1 MHDSKKAVPRRGLSQ
16 NNLAALAHLLPLL
29 LLVAGA
35 AEAAKPRRSAPKEV
49 SRELQRRTVR
59 ITDASIES
67 VSEVRVAA
75 GTPTTILFELPV
87 RTDGVLLADFKG
99 WFFPAQVNA
108 RSLVLVPKADLPEGE
123 VVTLTLTLD
132 DGTVLPFKLV
142 SHPRL
147 ADLQVDVLLALEE
160 RAAPESRQVLKATI
174 AQLQAQLDEARALE
188 GRGGVRKVAALLM
201 SQDPDRPQAF
211 QVDRRSLRLRDKQSR
226 MLVEVRAAY
235 RLFNLVYLVL
245 QVENR
250 DAAKAW
256 VLDRAELVPLAAPS
270 DAPSLVVQT
279 RTELPT
285 LGPETLE
292 RVVVVFEPPPH
303 TKAQDYRLTLHE
315 RTGKRTVRLDG
326 LRL

>member
-1 MHDSKKAVPRRGLSQ
+1 MSGSNKAVRRRALRPEAMTR
-16 NNLAALAHLLPLL
+16 LASLLPLL
-29 LLVAGA
+29 LLLAGA
-35 AEAAKPRRSAPKEV
+35 AEAAKPARKSRPDIT
-49 SRELQRRTVR
+49 RELQRRTVR

-87 RTDGVLLADFKG
+87 RSDGVLLADFKG
-99 WFFPAQVNA
+99 WFFPAQINA
-108 RSLVLVPKADLPEGE
+108 RSLVLVPKSDLPQGE

-142 SHPRL
+142 SHPHL

-160 RAAPESRQVLKATI
+160 RAAPESRQVLQATI
-174 AQLQAQLDEARALE
+174 AQLQAQLDEARAQE
-188 GRGGVRKVAALLM
+188 GKGGVSKVAALLM

-211 QVDRRSLRLRDKQSR
+211 QVDRRSLRVRDKQSR

-235 RLFNLVYLVL
+235 RLFNLVYVVL

-250 DAAKAW
+250 DPAKAW
-256 VLDRAELVPLAAPS
+256 VLDRAELVPHAGPD

-279 RTELPT
+279 RTERPILA
-285 LGPETLE
+285 PEALQ
-292 RVVVVFEPPPH
+292 RVVIVFEPPAQ
-303 TKAQDYRLTLHE
+303 TKAQDYRLTLLE
-315 RTGKRTVRLDG
+315 RSGKRTVRLEG